1 MLPFQKVTKR
11 LRFFA
16 KNMTIEEVHILS
28 SNEVREILFENREKN
43 PAEFAL
49 STTNSPYP
57 TPLLATQLKYWQ
69 RAKDK
74 LPSFYAVGAIIPPI
88 SYEQCSSE
96 KAAAAKDFAGKTC
109 LDLTCGLG
117 VDSLHFSTCFEKV
130 IAVEREPVLA
140 EITKYNFALLS
151 KSNIEI
157 HNTSAE
163 DFLQNYT
170 GETFDLIYLDP
181 SRRDDKGG
189 KVFLPQDCSPNLRE
203 MLPLL
208 LQKGKKIV
216 VKFSP
221 LYDISAAQSDFPEMT
236 EIQVLSIENECKE
249 VILIFES
256 LPKNLHISL
265 ICNKQNTFSRFS
277 FPISKEKIA
286 AFPPQNP
293 HISIGM
299 YIYEPDV
306 VFYKSRLTTELF
318 SKYYPEYQGFMSH
331 QNGFFF
337 SMEKIEA
344 FVGRVFRILAVW
356 EYQPKKIKAFC
367 KENKLLKIN
376 ILQRN
381 FPFSVEK
388 IRESLSL
395 KEGGNHF
402 LVCTSIEGKNHVFYA
417 EKVIT

>member
-1 MLPFQKVTKR
+1 MLPFQKVTNK

-28 SNEVREILFENREKN
+28 SNEVREILFQNREKN
-43 PAEFAL
+43 PIEFAL
-49 STTNSPYP
+49 SAKNSFYP
-57 TPLLATQLKYWQ
+57 TSLLATQLKYWQ

-96 KAAAAKDFAGKTC
+96 KAAAAKDFSGKTC

-117 VDSLHFSTCFEKV
+117 VDSLHFSTSFEKV
-130 IAVEREPVLA
+130 IAVEKDMVLA
-140 EITKYNFALLS
+140 EIAKYNFSLLS
-151 KSNIEI
+151 KNNIEI
-157 HNTSAE
+157 HNISAE
-163 DFLQNYT
+163 NFLQNYT

-203 MLPLL
+203 ILPLL
-208 LQKGKKIV
+208 LQKGKKAV

-221 LYDISAAQSDFPEMT
+221 LYDISAAQQDFPEIA
-236 EIQVLSIENECKE
+236 EIQVVSIENECKE

-256 LPKNLHISL
+256 LPKNLTISL
-265 ICNKQNTFSRFS
+265 ICNKQNSFSRFS
-277 FPISKEKIA
+277 FPISTEKIT
-286 AFPPQNP
+286 AFPPQNFP
-293 HISIGM
+293 ILMGT

-306 VFYKSRLTTELF
+306 VFYKSRLTTDLF
-318 SKYYPEYQGFMSH
+318 SKYYREYQGFMSH

-337 SMEKIEA
+337 SMEKIEN
-344 FVGRVFRILAVW
+344 FVGRIFRVLAVW

-367 KENKLLKIN
+367 KENKLLQIN
-376 ILQRN
+376 ILQKN

-395 KEGGNHF
+395 KEGGSHF
-402 LVCTSIEGKNHVFYA
+402 LICTSMEGKNYVFYA
-417 EKVIT
+417 EKVII